1 MSLMSWLSKVR
12 KPQPPRKQIVYFAQE
27 DLQNEFYAVIRITWF
42 YDGEICDV
50 FESSISRYDKE
61 AVAEIPSI
69 IRDALTHGA
78 DVSVVCVET
87 ADAVGLKPK

>member
-1 MSLMSWLSKVR
+1 MSLMSWLSRVR

-50 FESSISRYDKE
+50 FESSICRYDKE

>member
-1 MSLMSWLSKVR
+1 MSLMNWLSKVSR
-12 KPQPPRKQIVYFAQE
+12 SGRPRKQIVYFSQE
-27 DLQNEFYAVIRITWF
+27 ELQNEYYAVIRITWF
-42 YDGEICDV
+42 FDGEICDV

-69 IRDALTHGA
+69 IRAALTHRA

-87 ADAVGLKPK
+87 ADAVGLEPK

>member
-1 MSLMSWLSKVR
+1 MSLMSWLSRVR
-12 KPQPPRKQIVYFAQE
+12 KPQPPRKQIVYFVQE